1 MISSAVFLCLM
12 GEVNFENALVNSH
25 ALQVVSF
32 VLKKLIERKMKTNAD
47 TCGLAGHALS
57 GCSGIYLDYS
67 FAF

>member
-1 MISSAVFLCLM
+1 
-12 GEVNFENALVNSH
+12 
-25 ALQVVSF
+25 
-32 VLKKLIERKMKTNAD
+32 MKTNAD